1 MAVLKVDPF
10 RRKLISLM
18 ALSGTAAVV
27 GCVPQSVSMCAPEL
41 VWGKMGFGQGRF
53 QKARAIT
60 ISSSDELYIVDKMGR
75 IQVFDTDGNYRRGWN
90 TPAITQGKPTGLG
103 WSRDDHLLVADTH
116 YFQMLVYTPQGVLE
130 SERTIGGQL
139 GSQPG
144 QFAFVTD
151 VVQDQRGHYLIGE
164 YGQNDRIQEFDS
176 SGVFVRQWGVQ
187 GNLPGQFSRP
197 QGLAVDSAGHLWVA
211 DACNHRIQVFDLKG
225 SKVELLKIWGSQGD
239 QAGQLHTPYG
249 ILIDS
254 DDTVLICEYGNHR
267 VQRFS
272 VDGKS
277 LELLGGHGRE
287 PGKFLHPWGI
297 ALDSQRRLHVLDTEN
312 FRVQRFRL

>member
-1 MAVLKVDPF
+1 MTSHQVDPI
-10 RRKLISLM
+10 RRELLHLI
-18 ALSGTAAVV
+18 ALGGIASVI
-27 GCVPQSVSMCAPEL
+27 GCVPQSVSRREPDL
-41 VWGKMGFGQGRF
+41 VWGKRGFGEGRF

-60 ISSSDELYIVDKMGR
+60 ISPNDQLYIVDKMGR
-75 IQVFDTDGNYRRGWN
+75 IQVFDADGRYLRGWN

-103 WSRDDHLLVADTH
+103 WSKDDRLLVADTH
-116 YFQMLVYTPQGVLE
+116 YFRMLVYTPQGELE
-130 SERTIGGQL
+130 SDRTIGGQL

-151 VVQDQRGHYLIGE
+151 VAQDHRGHFLIGE

-176 SGVFVRQWGVQ
+176 DGGFLRQWGVQ

-211 DACNHRIQVFDLKG
+211 DACNHRVQVFDLSG
-225 SKVELLKIWGSQGD
+225 PKVQLLRIWGSQGD
-239 QAGQLHTPYG
+239 QAGQLHTPYAV
-249 ILIDS
+249 LIDR

-277 LELLGGHGRE
+277 LEMLGGHGRG
-287 PGKFLHPWGI
+287 PGSFLHPWGI

-312 FRVQRFRL
+312 FRVQRFRV